1 MRIEYLLIRNFKS
14 IRELEINDIEDVLIL
29 VGRNNA
35 GKSVVLDAI
44 RAVTGDYEVSLR
56 DFNDNEGNISITV
69 RISIEDEDLAVL
81 YQKGQVSSF
90 KHYDL
95 WYKDFCNK
103 LPSLKDG
110 ILEFEYVYS
119 RDGKIKYRDGVKK
132 NNIYIKTVLPRIFY
146 VDHERRKS
154 SIQEDLI
161 MLQGGTEYAD
171 LKDNVCIFDKHKMC
185 NQCFN
190 CIGIINRK
198 KPEQLSLLETAR
210 LMQYKLFM
218 KNLRTMVALEK
229 EFIIRLHLMQKNSCM
244 LIQLFTMKCV
254 TLMEMSMTFLM
265 D

>member
-161 MLQGGTEYAD
+161 MLQVELNMQT
-171 LKDNVCIFDKHKMC
+171 LKITCVYLISIRCVI
-185 NQCFN
+185 
-190 CIGIINRK
+190 
-198 KPEQLSLLETAR
+198 S
-210 LMQYKLFM
+210 
-218 KNLRTMVALEK
+218 AL
-229 EFIIRLHLMQKNSCM
+229 IA
-244 LIQLFTMKCV
+244 
-254 TLMEMSMTFLM
+254 
-265 D
+265 